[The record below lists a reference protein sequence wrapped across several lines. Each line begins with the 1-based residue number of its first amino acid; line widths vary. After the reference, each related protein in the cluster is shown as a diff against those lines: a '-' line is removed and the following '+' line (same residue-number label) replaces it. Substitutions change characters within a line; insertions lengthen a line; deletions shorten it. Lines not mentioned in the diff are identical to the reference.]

1 MPVAAFLAPSLLTLG
16 PPDKPELESFD
27 VAGGRVIGWPRRAED
42 VTVLGPVVVAGL
54 FPIDGGAEGVDG
66 LGVAALEAGSLSHEE
81 KKSSSLGGAGEARGV
96 SSRPSM

>member
-1 MPVAAFLAPSLLTLG
+1 M
-16 PPDKPELESFD
+16 
-27 VAGGRVIGWPRRAED
+27 IGWPRRAED
-42 VTVLGPVVVAGL
+42 VTVLGPVVAAGL

-96 SSRPSM
+96 SSRPSMWIPCGFLTISGVHHGYNSLLLV